1 MQILQPQVQR
11 AAFWM
16 HMLMIK
22 IVVAVGQAV
31 AQHDLTPVEKQKI
44 AI

>member
-1 MQILQPQVQR
+1 
-11 AAFWM
+11 
-16 HMLMIK
+16 MLMIE

-44 AI
+44 AIYKIVIG